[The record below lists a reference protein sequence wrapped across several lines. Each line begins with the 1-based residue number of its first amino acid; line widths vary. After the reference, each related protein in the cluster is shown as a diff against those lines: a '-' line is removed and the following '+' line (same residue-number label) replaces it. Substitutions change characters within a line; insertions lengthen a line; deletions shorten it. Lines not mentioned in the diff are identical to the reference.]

1 VVGGAA
7 QLNVRSIQAKIIVN
21 HVHSDSSPSGGKIT
35 GPAYRIETARLVVR
49 CWEPADAAILK
60 RAIDSSTSH
69 LRPWMPWA
77 TIEPA
82 PIDDRLQFLRQGRGK
97 FDLGQDFTYG
107 VFDKN
112 ETEVIGGTGLHTR
125 HGFNVREIGYWIHEK
140 EARSGYAT
148 EVAAALT
155 KVAFEIDEVDRVE
168 IHCAVE
174 NYKSAVVPKKL
185 GFINEGNRRK
195 ITKDADG
202 KVHDC
207 MIWTMLKEEY
217 PSSIPS
223 KVPIEAFDAIGRRI
237 L

>member
-1 VVGGAA
+1 MN
-7 QLNVRSIQAKIIVN
+7 QM
-21 HVHSDSSPSGGKIT
+21 HSDSSPSDMKVA
-35 GPAYRIETARLVVR
+35 GPAYRIVTSRLVVR

-82 PIDDRLQFLRQGRGK
+82 AIENRLQFIRQSRGK

-107 VFDKN
+107 IFDKN

-125 HGFNVREIGYWIHEK
+125 QGIDTREIGYWIHEK
-140 EARSGYAT
+140 QTRNGYAT
-148 EVAAALT
+148 EVTAALT
-155 KVAFEIDEVDRVE
+155 KVAFEIDKVGRVE

-174 NYKSAVVPKKL
+174 NDKSAGVPKKL
-185 GFINEGNRRK
+185 GFTHEGNRRRMA
-195 ITKDADG
+195 KDADG
-202 KVHDC
+202 TVHDS

-217 PSSIPS
+217 PNSNPS
-223 KVPIEAFDAIGRRI
+223 KAPIEAYDAIGRRI